1 MRVNDERIWKFSAH
15 FVENKSF
22 EFICMAAIASL
33 SARMFLRTHGSHG
46 EKINHDFL
54 LLRYYAML
62 NCLVCGT

>member
-1 MRVNDERIWKFSAH
+1 MAE
-15 FVENKSF
+15 
-22 EFICMAAIASL
+22 AAIASL
-33 SARMFLRTHGSHG
+33 SAARMFIRTHGSHG